1 MAAFTEAAPILAAL
15 GVPTIPTRAEAPHVP
30 RVKHPESLRV
40 GTMEKLL
47 SRPGLATAN
56 AALLCGPVSGV
67 TVLDIDSPD
76 PTQHD
81 AAIEA
86 FGDSPLKVATP
97 SGGLHLYYQHRGES
111 RMIRPFSKDCPL
123 DVLGAGLA
131 ILAPSHRPARPD
143 KREGDYR
150 LIEGTLQDLQRLP
163 PMQDATARLG
173 PVQAANI
180 ADVQA
185 KYEGGTQ
192 PGGTGRNVDLFHALI
207 QAAHHVP
214 TLDALL
220 IEARAINASFTPP
233 LPDSEAVTVARKVW
247 QYRESG
253 NLWGGEARAVVTAS
267 ELDAL
272 AENPYAAILLMKAQ
286 TAWGWRSDKP
296 FPVARSWADSLGWTL
311 PRFRSARDFLTEL
324 GMWHC
329 VHAGGSGPGD
339 PPLYQFGSKGYD
351 FTPLNNKPPS
361 PSLRMLSDSKE
372 PSQSK
377 EKTGR
382 KSVGTKEP
390 KPVLVGRSQ
399 CP

>member
-76 PTQHD
+76 PTQHE

-86 FGDSPLKVATP
+86 FGDSPLKVGTP
-97 SGGLHLYYQHRGES
+97 SGGLHLYYRHNGES
-111 RMIRPFSKDCPL
+111 RMIRPYGATCPL
-123 DVLGAGLA
+123 DILGNGLA

-143 KREGDYR
+143 KKEGDYR

-163 PMQDATARLG
+163 PMKDATARLG

-214 TLDALL
+214 TFDALL
-220 IEARAINASFTPP
+220 IEARAINASFAPP
-233 LPDSEAVTVARKVW
+233 LPDSEAMTIARKVW

-253 NLWGGEARAVVTAS
+253 NLWGGEARAAMSAT
-267 ELDAL
+267 ELKDIGGNSDAL
-272 AENPYAAILLMKAQ
+272 CLMMHIRAAH
-286 TAWGWRSDKP
+286 GWRVGSKQAE
-296 FPVARSWADSLGWTL
+296 FILANALGVSLGWSVR
-311 PRFRSARDFLTEL
+311 RFRNARDWLSDNSYLT
-324 GMWHC
+324 C
-329 VHAGGSGPGD
+329 VHPGGNGAGD
-339 PPLYQFGSKGYD
+339 PPRYQFGEGVQNAHQYNIP
-351 FTPLNNKPPS
+351 PL
-361 PSLRMLSDSKE
+361 PSLRMQSESKR
-372 PSQSK
+372 PDQSK
-377 EKTGR
+377 ENQGS
-382 KSVGTKEP
+382 KSVGTKEDGGGP
-390 KPVLVGRSQ
+390 ANA
-399 CP
+399 

>member
-1 MAAFTEAAPILAAL
+1 MGAFTEAAPVLAGL

-40 GTMEKLL
+40 GTMQKLL
-47 SRPGLATAN
+47 NRPGLASAN
-56 AALLCGPVSGV
+56 AAILCGPISGISV
-67 TVLDIDSPD
+67 VDVDSPY
-76 PTQHD
+76 PIHHE
-81 AAIEA
+81 AALEA
-86 FGDSPLKVATP
+86 FGDTPLKISTP
-97 SGGLHLYYQHRGES
+97 SGGVHLYYRHNGE
-111 RMIRPFSKDCPL
+111 IRSIKPFGEACPL
-123 DVLGAGLA
+123 DILGGGLA
-131 ILAPSHRPARPD
+131 VLAPSHRPLNPETPD
-143 KREGDYR
+143 KKAGDYR
-150 LIEGTLQDLQRLP
+150 VLEGRLEDLRRLP
-163 PMQDATARLG
+163 FMKDATARLG
-173 PVQAANI
+173 PVQAAHMDDIQVGKVFRTSVRAEN
-180 ADVQA
+180 
-185 KYEGGTQ
+185 TQ

-351 FTPLNNKPPS
+351 FTPLNNKPPP
-361 PSLRMLSDSKE
+361 PSLGMQSESKE
-372 PSQSK
+372 PDQS
-377 EKTGR
+377 GR
-382 KSVGTKEP
+382 KNLSP
-390 KPVLVGRSQ
+390 S
-399 CP
+399 